1 MKANLLWGEYALG
14 NLLWGEYALGNLL
27 WGICSGEESCYGEVN
42 ENA

>member
-1 MKANLLWGEYALG
+1 MHESEFALGEFALG
-14 NLLWGEYALGNLL
+14 NML